1 MLWVATRVDWG
12 APLGHALA
20 NLPTLE
26 HRPSGTAVVEL
37 AAALRWA
44 VLTLAAAAVMLVVAW
59 RPRLATGAAAV
70 AIAITGADLVTLDRG
85 YLPAIPLAAADP
97 PLPAAILHAQAW
109 DGHQRV
115 TGGDGLQPNLASRF
129 GLRGARIHALP
140 ALKRRNVLWFG
151 LGGSGLLQRLDST
164 PRRLASLYAAKYV
177 FVDAG
182 QTLSD
187 RNAHRVSPGLFENR
201 TALPRAWV
209 AYDWS
214 PASTPEQSLAVL
226 RAQRQQD
233 DMRRPVIEGA
243 SPPASRGEPAPDPT
257 PARFA
262 EDSDERVELSVD
274 AKRAG
279 YLVLSDT
286 YYPGWQATVDGRR
299 ATVQPADVAFRA
311 VAVPAGRHTV
321 AFEYRPWSVRVG
333 GALSLAGLVAIALGL
348 LLTRRRTRTERR

>member
-1 MLWVATRVDWG
+1 
-12 APLGHALA
+12 
-20 NLPTLE
+20 
-26 HRPSGTAVVEL
+26 VEL
-37 AAALRWA
+37 ATALRWA
-44 VLTLAAAAVMLVVAW
+44 VLALVAAAVMLVVAW
-59 RPRLATGAAAV
+59 RPRLATGAAVV

-97 PLPAAILHAQAW
+97 PLPAAIVHAQTW

-115 TGGDGLQPNLASRF
+115 TGAEGMEPNLASRF
-129 GLRGARIHALP
+129 GLRGTRIHALP
-140 ALKRRNVLWFG
+140 ALKRRNMLWFG
-151 LGGSGLLQRLDST
+151 LGGGGWIQRLDSA
-164 PRRLASLYAAKYV
+164 PRRLASLYGAKYV
-177 FVDAG
+177 FVG
-182 QTLSD
+182 PKERTLGD
-187 RNAHRVSPGLFENR
+187 PHTQRLAPGLFENR
-201 TALPRAWV
+201 AALPRAWI

-214 PASTPEQSLAVL
+214 PASAPEQSLAVL

-243 SPPASRGEPAPDPT
+243 SLPVGGGARMPEPT

-262 EDSDERVELSVD
+262 EDSDERVQLSVD

-299 ATVQPADVAFRA
+299 AEIQPADVAFRA
-311 VAVPAGRHTV
+311 VALPAGRHTV
-321 AFEYRPWSVRVG
+321 VFEYNPRSVQVG

-348 LLTRRRTRTERR
+348 LLTRRRTRTVRR